1 MTQNDIVSLYIAGQ
15 LPKDVLKNV
24 LLLKHLLAV
33 ADQPQVAI
41 TSVLST
47 VDALYPTTEA
57 PAAEA
62 GNTGDETNG

>member
-1 MTQNDIVSLYIAGQ
+1 MTQNDIVNLYIAGQ

-24 LLLKHLLAV
+24 LILKHLLAV

-41 TSVLST
+41 SSVLST
-47 VDALYPTTEA
+47 VDALYPTTETA
-57 PAAEA
+57 AAEA